1 MLVLSRKVGEGVQIG
16 DQITVTIVRIAGGG
30 VRIGIDAPA
39 DMAIA
44 REELIREKSAEESPS
59 AEASEPALSRQ

>member
-30 VRIGIDAPA
+30 VRIGVAEWVASPLK
-39 DMAIA
+39 
-44 REELIREKSAEESPS
+44 RLNSAQTRKRSLT
-59 AEASEPALSRQ
+59 AN

>member
-16 DQITVTIVRIAGGG
+16 DKIVVTIVRIAGGG

-44 REELIREKSAEESPS
+44 REELLRAPS
-59 AEASEPALSRQ
+59 AEGSPGQRTTEPALSSE